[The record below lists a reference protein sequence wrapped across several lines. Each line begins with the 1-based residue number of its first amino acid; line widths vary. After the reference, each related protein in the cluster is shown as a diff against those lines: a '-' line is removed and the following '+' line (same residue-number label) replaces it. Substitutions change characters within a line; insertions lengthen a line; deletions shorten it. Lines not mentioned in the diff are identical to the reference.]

1 MASVAAAGTST
12 GPGLGGF
19 ERRMLRRRL
28 ARYYRWVGRTF
39 GWSTIFYLIF
49 WIALFVMGG
58 VQSAAPLGT
67 PVPVTAL
74 PVALDALALAA
85 LASVALQ
92 RTPPVVMG
100 RAHAQL
106 LGLAPWPAARVLRP
120 RLVGYF
126 VSRVLVGGVVGT
138 AAWLLV
144 SILFALSAP
153 ALVAAGAAL
162 WLLRSAL
169 ATLVYERNGA
179 AWPLLGFVSLLAV
192 VGVASAPLG
201 YQQGALAPA
210 LAAASAG
217 TFALVGVIVAL
228 TGQGD
233 AYPAGYLY
241 DATVVSEFR
250 SAVLFAVM
258 TQNAGALR
266 RRGPL
271 AGSRRRRGRRAGRA
285 RLRLPP
291 PPAQYGAL
299 GGMAWRSALNLLRAP
314 LLMKLALLGALGYV
328 YATLSAGVVGGLPLA
343 VLGIA
348 AGFLASWLLGP
359 AVEPMPLPV
368 DAFARGGGRVL
379 PGVLAAGVLFAA
391 LAVVGVN
398 RGGSVSGSEAALLAF
413 ALLAL
418 ATVTLEKA
426 SSWLHVSHREWTTWG
441 LSGLLSGTLLW
452 ILSALGGPGAI
463 ALGALGLAFF
473 ALLMLP

>member
-1 MASVAAAGTST
+1 M
-12 GPGLGGF
+12 F
-19 ERRMLRRRL
+19 RRRVG
-28 ARYYRWVGRTF
+28 RTYRWVGRTF
-39 GWSTIFYLIF
+39 GWSTILYLLF
-49 WIALFVMGG
+49 WIALFVVGG
-58 VQSAAPLGT
+58 VQSAAPLAT
-67 PVPVTAL
+67 PLPAAAL
-74 PVALDALALAA
+74 PTALDALALLA

-126 VSRVLVGGVVGT
+126 ISRVLVGGVVGT
-138 AAWLLV
+138 AVWLLV

-153 ALVAAGAAL
+153 ALVALGATL

-169 ATLVYERNGA
+169 ATLVYERNRA
-179 AWPLLGFVSLLAV
+179 AWPLLAAVSLLAAA
-192 VGVASAPLG
+192 GVASGPLG
-201 YQQGALAPA
+201 YDQGA
-210 LAAASAG
+210 AATFGAAVAAG
-217 TFALVGVIVAL
+217 AFAVLSVTITL
-228 TGQGD
+228 SGQRD

-241 DATVVSEFR
+241 DATMVSEFR
-250 SAVLFAVM
+250 SAVFFAVM

-271 AGSRRRRGRRAGRA
+271 ARSRRRRGRRAGRA
-285 RLRLPP
+285 RLRLPA

-299 GGMAWRSALNLLRAP
+299 GGVAWRSALSLLRAP
-314 LLMKLALLGALGYV
+314 LLMKLALLGALGYI

-359 AVEPMPLPV
+359 TIEPMPLPV
-368 DAFARGGGRVL
+368 DPFARGGGRVL
-379 PGVLAAGVLFAA
+379 PGVVAAGVLFAA
-391 LAVVGVN
+391 LAIAGVN

-441 LSGLLSGTLLW
+441 LSGLLSGTILW